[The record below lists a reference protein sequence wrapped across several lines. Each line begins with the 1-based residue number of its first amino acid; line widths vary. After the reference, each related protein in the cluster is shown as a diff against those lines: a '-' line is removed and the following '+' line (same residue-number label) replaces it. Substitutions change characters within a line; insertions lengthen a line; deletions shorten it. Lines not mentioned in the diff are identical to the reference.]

1 MVLTDKKHI
10 SDLLMD
16 DVYVFQELYKQ
27 TDVTSTLKNVYFNIH
42 KAVKVVQKSFLTN
55 LIIIFKFPDVSV

>member
-1 MVLTDKKHI
+1 MVLTHKKHI

-16 DVYVFQELYKQ
+16 DVYFFQELYKQ

-55 LIIIFKFPDVSV
+55 LIIIFKFPDASV